1 MMQGLD
7 GLIFVLGGSAAMGI
21 LFLFAIWLHTK
32 SGQKW
37 LKSLDD

>member
-1 MMQGLD
+1 MMMQGLD

-21 LFLFAIWLHTK
+21 LFAIWLHTK